1 MPYLLLV
8 KTKGKDCYCSKWD
21 VSVLINITCS
31 NPYVLGLQQYI
42 WSCKL
47 GKSQLWKG
55 LLGPG
60 KTLGFI
66 WGTVEDLKNIN
77 NKEWSWERND
87 IIRFTLKVILLW
99 VLFAR

>member
-1 MPYLLLV
+1 M
-8 KTKGKDCYCSKWD
+8 KGEI
-21 VSVLINITCS
+21 ING
-31 NPYVLGLQQYI
+31 NYG
-42 WSCKL
+42 KL
-47 GKSQLWKG
+47 GKSQLRKG

-66 WGTVEDLKNIN
+66 WGTVKDLKNIS